1 MAATFKFILAPLR
14 LIIISY
20 RNHQFML
27 VQIYLIVMTGFCM
40 IQSIV
45 LLIIPNLLKQ
55 TGGSIKNVMI
65 QLI

>member
-1 MAATFKFILAPLR
+1 
-14 LIIISY
+14 
-20 RNHQFML
+20 ML